1 MFELE
6 TNLWEFLVENNIA
19 TNEEIKLV
27 TQIAGYE
34 ENTLLHILYARTGFR
49 SIEQSMGEGFYISPY
64 LLDHYGLDED
74 DNQEE
79 DEQALFRAPGA
90 TDRPLT
96 GDRSTPRHNNQ

>member
-6 TNLWEFLVENNIA
+6 TNLWEFLEENNIA

-34 ENTLLHILYARTGFR
+34 ENILYARTGFR

-79 DEQALFRAPGA
+79 DE
-90 TDRPLT
+90 
-96 GDRSTPRHNNQ
+96 

>member
-49 SIEQSMGEGFYISPY
+49 SIEQSMGEGFYISMY

-79 DEQALFRAPGA
+79 DE
-90 TDRPLT
+90 
-96 GDRSTPRHNNQ
+96 

>member
-6 TNLWEFLVENNIA
+6 NNLWEFLVENDIA
-19 TNEEIKLV
+19 TNEEVKLV
-27 TQIAGYE
+27 TQIAGLE

-49 SIEQSMGEGFYISPY
+49 SIEQSLGEGFYISPY

-79 DEQALFRAPGA
+79 DE
-90 TDRPLT
+90 
-96 GDRSTPRHNNQ
+96 

>member
-1 MFELE
+1 MITNQPPGVKLVAQNLYIMLELE

-79 DEQALFRAPGA
+79 DE
-90 TDRPLT
+90 
-96 GDRSTPRHNNQ
+96 